1 MTYEKKPGS
10 GSLFKNDRKESDK
23 HPDYRGTYKHH
34 DGTEFYV
41 SIWIKKGKKG
51 KFLSLATSTKNNN
64 GNTKTTTTSGG
75 EFDLF

>member
-1 MTYEKKPGS
+1 MAIIADEKKTGS

-23 HPDYRGTYKHH
+23 HPDY
-34 DGTEFYV
+34 
-41 SIWIKKGKKG
+41 S
-51 KFLSLATSTKNNN
+51 ATSTKNNN